1 MPAGTLETIFAALQR
16 ADVRY
21 LVVGG
26 VAVVL
31 HGHPRFT
38 ADLDLVLALDAA
50 NVRAAVTALSELG
63 YRPRAPV
70 RAEDLAD
77 PDQRADWI
85 QNKGMIV
92 FSLASPA
99 HSTTEVDL
107 FVEEPFP
114 FEAAYRRASWTDLGE
129 TRVPVASISDLV
141 EMKRRAGRPQD
152 LEDAQRLEEI
162 AEEVEHGNG

>member
-1 MPAGTLETIFAALQR
+1 MTDGSLETIFAALENAR
-16 ADVRY
+16 VRY

-31 HGHPRFT
+31 HGHLRFT
-38 ADLDLVLALDAA
+38 ADLDLALALDPA
-50 NVRAAVTALSELG
+50 NVRATIAALSALG

-92 FSLASPA
+92 FSLTSSSHP
-99 HSTTEVDL
+99 TTEVDL

-114 FEAAYRRASWTDLGE
+114 FESAYARAAWTDLE
-129 TRVPVASISDLV
+129 STRVPVVSLPDLV
-141 EMKRRAGRPQD
+141 AMKRRTGRPQD
-152 LEDAQRLEEI
+152 LEDVRQLEAI
-162 AEEVEHGNG
+162 ARELENR